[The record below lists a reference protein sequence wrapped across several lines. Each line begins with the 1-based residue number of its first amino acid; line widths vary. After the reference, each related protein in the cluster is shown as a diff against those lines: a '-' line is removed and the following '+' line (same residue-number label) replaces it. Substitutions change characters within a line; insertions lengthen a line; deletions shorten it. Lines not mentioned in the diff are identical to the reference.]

1 MSTKIINT
9 GSGKIKDN
17 SIISFSYSEDATPL
31 DPTSMVSGS
40 SQITISA
47 IEETSDASLVN
58 TKLMINNTVSLQDDD
73 YGTVQFDVKKVST
86 NAAGIATIT
95 GDSTQAKLNV
105 IKTANAY
112 TGTLSGAITYYCGL
126 CGVTP
131 TIDAAL
137 TSRTVNFIGWTG
149 NVWDYLKMLCSVM
162 TYNTTDKSAIEMY
175 FTGTSVG
182 FRPALVNSINIDQYL
197 SDINQSVETFDAAQS
212 IDVYSYNTQYKSN
225 AIVYDLSYYDPNSS
239 NAKKAFLSSFSDS
252 MQVNAG
258 ETIIKRFTIDASLT
272 SVKQPDCVASISP
285 FPYDPSTSGNGQYIV
300 VGSDNLPIQPTQWT
314 AQGGSLT
321 VSLTENPN
329 EIQITITAPPQTSL
343 LKNDGSGL
351 GYAPYR
357 VGVAT
362 SGDGYDYPAI
372 YIVGTG
378 VFYKKTKKT
387 FPTGASSTETSKTS
401 ATEID
406 NIFITD
412 NFTLANAGLSAAQ
425 ASCSPL
431 IKVNG
436 SSASGFTIG
445 STIGKYFSKNSNNF
459 RIDSISFSESGIGW
473 SASDS
478 ATFSQFNSIN
488 SGKTFATFDSMIT
501 TSASFNEFTV
511 IPLTTGA

>member
-1 MSTKIINT
+1 MATKIINSGT
-9 GSGKIKDN
+9 GKIKDD
-17 SIISFSYSEDATPL
+17 SIISFSYTEDATPL
-31 DPTSMVSGS
+31 EPSNLNGGS
-40 SQITISA
+40 SQVSFSA

-73 YGTVQFDVKKVST
+73 YGTVQFNVKKIST
-86 NAAGIATIT
+86 NAAGIATVV
-95 GDSTQAKLNV
+95 GDSIQARLNV
-105 IKTANAY
+105 IKTALPY
-112 TGTLSGAITYYCGL
+112 SGTLGGAISYYCGL

-131 TIDAAL
+131 TIDITL
-137 TSRTVNFIGWTG
+137 SGRSINFIGWTG

-175 FTGTSVG
+175 FTGTTIG
-182 FRPALVNSINIDQYL
+182 FRPVSPATIDIDQYL
-197 SDINQSVETFDAAQS
+197 SDINQSVETFDSAQT
-212 IDVYSYNTQYKSN
+212 IDIYSYNTQYKSN

-252 MQVNAG
+252 LQVGAG
-258 ETIIKRFTIDASLT
+258 ETKIQRFTIDASLT
-272 SVKQPDCVASISP
+272 SIKQPDCVASISP

-300 VGSDNLPIQPTQWT
+300 VGSDNLPIQPSQWT
-314 AQGGSLT
+314 AQGGSLI

-362 SGDGYDYPAI
+362 SGDGFDYPAL

-378 VFYKKTKKT
+378 VFYKKTKTT
-387 FPTGASSTETSKTS
+387 FVTGASSNETSKGA

-412 NFTLANAGLSAAQ
+412 SFTLANAGMAAAQ
-425 ASCSPL
+425 AACSPL
-431 IKVNG
+431 VKMNG
-436 SSASGFTIG
+436 SSASGFSFG
-445 STIGKYFSKNSNNF
+445 STIGKYFTKNSNTF
-459 RIDSISFSESGIGW
+459 RLDSVSYSEAGVNW
-473 SASDS
+473 SASD
-478 ATFSQFNSIN
+478 ATTFSNFSSKN
-488 SGKTFATFDSMIT
+488 SGKTFTDFNNMLTASAT
-501 TSASFNEFTV
+501 FNEFTI
-511 IPLTTGA
+511 IPLTNGT